1 MGHGSGIERVTVFYY
16 HVRERYGMVEFDA
29 DMRVLS
35 LEEKPQHP
43 RSYYAVMGLYFY
55 DSDWWASPA
64 RSVRSWGSGIMDVN
78 NTYLTYLRAR
88 KPMWSD
94 GTRHCMVDTG
104 LMIRSWLAGTFVQT
118 IETWQGLK
126 SLSGGNRLAER
137 VYLD

>member
-1 MGHGSGIERVTVFYY
+1 
-16 HVRERYGMVEFDA
+16 MVEFDA

-88 KPMWSD
+88 KP
-94 GTRHCMVDTG
+94 RG
-104 LMIRSWLAGTFVQT
+104 LMGRGIAWLIRAHDSIMAAGTFVQT

-126 SLSGGNRLAER
+126 SLSGGIVWAEK

>member
-35 LEEKPQHP
+35 LEEKSQHP

-104 LMIRSWLAGTFVQT
+104 LMIRSWLRA
-118 IETWQGLK
+118 
-126 SLSGGNRLAER
+126 RLCRPSKHGRGSSPCLEEIVWR
-137 VYLD
+137 KGYI